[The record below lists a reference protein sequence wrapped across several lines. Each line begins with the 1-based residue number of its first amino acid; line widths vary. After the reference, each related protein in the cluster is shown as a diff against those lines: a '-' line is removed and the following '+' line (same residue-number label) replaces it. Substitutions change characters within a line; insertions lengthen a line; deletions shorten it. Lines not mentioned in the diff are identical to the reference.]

1 MNDLDFLKEHF
12 QGDAEALKRAIEE
25 YEKGTPAAYITGHRF
40 FYRNDFIVKP
50 GVLIPRPDTEFVVE
64 NAVSILK
71 KKKTPVIFADL
82 CCGSG
87 CIGITI
93 ADEIKNAFGYLFDI
107 GEVPLEVSAL
117 NAEKIGVSQ
126 RCQVAYGDVFDS
138 GLLSS
143 KIGKR
148 LDMIISNPPYIPTE
162 DIKKYPDLAAEPA
175 LALDG
180 GADGMDFYRAIIDN
194 FEKDLEDCG
203 CFVFEIGFD
212 QGLLIRELG
221 AQKGF
226 DVTVKK
232 DYGQNDRLAI
242 LKKS

>member
-1 MNDLDFLKEHF
+1 MKDLDFLREHF
-12 QGDAEALKRAIEE
+12 KGDEKALKDAIER
-25 YEKGTPAAYITGHRF
+25 YENGTPAAYIMGHRF
-40 FYRNDFIVKP
+40 FYRNDFFVKE

-71 KKKTPVIFADL
+71 KRNEPVIFADL

-87 CIGITI
+87 CIGITVL
-93 ADEIKNAFGYLFDI
+93 DEIKTAFGYLFDI
-107 GEVPLEVSAL
+107 TDVPLEVSAK
-117 NAEKIGVSQ
+117 NAENIGVLE
-126 RCQVAYGDVFDS
+126 RCRVLYGDIFNKD
-138 GLLSS
+138 LLKNSVQ
-143 KIGKR
+143 GK

-194 FEKDLEDCG
+194 FADDLKIDG
-203 CFVFEIGFD
+203 LFVFEIGFD
-212 QGLLIRELG
+212 QGELIKEL
-221 AQKGF
+221 AKEKGF
-226 DVTVKK
+226 DIILKK

-242 LKKS
+242 LKKL

>member
-12 QGDAEALKRAIEE
+12 QNDALGLKKAIEA
-25 YEKGTPAAYITGHRF
+25 YESGVPAAYITGHRF

-71 KKKTPVIFADL
+71 KKSEPVVFADL

-87 CIGITI
+87 CIGITL

-107 GEVPLEVSAL
+107 GKAPLEVSEK
-117 NAEKIGVSQ
+117 NAVNIGVCE
-126 RCQVAYGDVFDS
+126 RCKVLYGDVFNKE
-138 GLLSS
+138 LLSS
-143 KIGKR
+143 SIGKK
-148 LDMIISNPPYIPTE
+148 LDMIISNPPYIPTN
-162 DIKKYPDLAAEPA
+162 DIQKYPDLAAEPA

-194 FEKDLEDCG
+194 FANDLKHDG

-212 QGLLIRELG
+212 QGQLIKDL
-221 AQKGF
+221 ADKKGF
-226 DVTVKK
+226 DALVKK

-242 LKKS
+242 LKKL